1 MWSDEINKKI
11 QEAEDSNQPAYT
23 DKAWEG
29 MELLLDKH
37 LPLKKKRRRFIFF
50 LFPILLGGITALFIW
65 QQKSKPDSPVTEQK
79 RIPVQSSL
87 PPANSDEHD
96 KTITLPSKET
106 PVIQQNTSGETTENL
121 QAEPTPKK
129 LLDDVYTPVKKNK
142 QSQYRQEY
150 GQPKSILKKNTAKK
164 IKDTDNTFSSDK
176 QKPVESIKSN
186 PVDNSIANNTVKPVA
201 DDSLATQ
208 KNIAPEEKKQ
218 EDTVQTETTKTVN
231 KKEKKKPSTA
241 AKFSLNFS
249 FGPDVSSVGID
260 KPGKLKMQYGIGASY
275 SFSERFGIRTG
286 FFAGYKIYTA
296 DSADYHPP
304 YTINNLQ
311 KIDANCFVYEI
322 PVTLVYNFAAS
333 KKHNWFVSG
342 GVSSYIMKK
351 ETYEYYYKTPL
362 GQPQYYSHTYKNK
375 NSHLFS
381 VINISGGY
389 QHNFTDCFSIMAEP
403 YVKIPAK
410 GIGVGKVKLNSTGV
424 LFTVGFKPFLKKK

>member
-11 QEAEDSNQPAYT
+11 QEAEDSNQPAYN

-50 LFPILLGGITALFIW
+50 LFPLLLTGITAFFIL
-65 QQKSKPDSPVTEQK
+65 QQKNKPNNPVTEQK
-79 RIPVQSSL
+79 RIPVLSSSS
-87 PPANSDEHD
+87 PANSVKHD
-96 KTITLPSKET
+96 NAITLPSKET
-106 PVIQQNTSGETTENL
+106 PVIQQTPSRETTGNFKTETTPENL
-121 QAEPTPKK
+121 VG
-129 LLDDVYTPVKKNK
+129 DVYTPVKKNK

-150 GQPKSILKKNTAKK
+150 GQPKSILKKNTTKK
-164 IKDTDNTFSSDK
+164 IKETDNNFSSD
-176 QKPVESIKSN
+176 KPVESIIST
-186 PVDNSIANNTVKPVA
+186 PIDNSIANTTVKPVSN
-201 DDSLATQ
+201 DSLATQ

-218 EDTVQTETTKTVN
+218 EDTVQTETTKPVN
-231 KKEKKKPSTA
+231 KKEKKKTSTA
-241 AKFSLNFS
+241 AKFSLNVS
-249 FGPDVSSVGID
+249 FGPDISSVGID

-275 SFSERFGIRTG
+275 SFSERFSLRTG

-311 KIDANCFVYEI
+311 KIEADCFVYEI
-322 PVTLVYNFAAS
+322 PVTIVYNFAAS
-333 KKHNWFVSG
+333 KKHNWFIAG
-342 GVSSYIMKK
+342 GVSSYLMKK
-351 ETYEYYYKTPL
+351 ETYGYYYKNSW

-389 QHNFTDCFSIMAEP
+389 QHHFTDRFSIMTEP

-410 GIGVGKVKLNSTGV
+410 GIGVGKVKLNSAGV
-424 LFTVGFKPFLKKK
+424 LFTVGFKPFLKKN

>member
-50 LFPILLGGITALFIW
+50 LFPLLLGGITALFIW
-65 QQKSKPDSPVTEQK
+65 QQKSKPDNPVTEQK

-96 KTITLPSKET
+96 KTMTLPSKET
-106 PVIQQNTSGETTENL
+106 PVTQQNTSGETTENH
-121 QAEPTPKK
+121 QAERTPKK

-176 QKPVESIKSN
+176 QKPVESIISK
-186 PVDNSIANNTVKPVA
+186 PIDNSIANNTVKPVSN
-201 DDSLATQ
+201 DSLATQ

-231 KKEKKKPSTA
+231 KKEKKKTSKGG
-241 AKFSLNFS
+241 KFSLNFS
-249 FGPDVSSVGID
+249 AGPDISSVGID
-260 KPGKLKMQYGIGASY
+260 KPGKLKMQYGLGASY
-275 SFSERFGIRTG
+275 SFSERFSIRTG

-296 DSADYHPP
+296 DSADYQPP

-311 KIDANCFVYEI
+311 KINADCFVYEI
-322 PVTLVYNFAAS
+322 PVTLVYNFAAT
-333 KKHNWFVSG
+333 KKHNWFISG

-351 ETYEYYYKTPL
+351 ETYEYYYKNPW
-362 GQPQYYSHTYKNK
+362 GQTQNYSHTYKNK

-389 QHNFTDCFSIMAEP
+389 QHHFTDRFSIMAEP
-403 YVKIPAK
+403 YVKIPVT
-410 GIGVGKVKLNSTGV
+410 GIGVGKVKLNSAGV
-424 LFTVGFKPFLKKK
+424 LFTVGFKPFLNKN

>member
-11 QEAEDSNQPAYT
+11 QEAEDSNQPAYN

-50 LFPILLGGITALFIW
+50 LFPLLLTGITAFFIL
-65 QQKSKPDSPVTEQK
+65 QQKNKSNNPVTEQK
-79 RIPVQSSL
+79 RIPVQSSSS
-87 PPANSDEHD
+87 PANSDKHD
-96 KTITLPSKET
+96 NAITLPSKET
-106 PVIQQNTSGETTENL
+106 PVLQQTPSRETTGNFKTETTPENL
-121 QAEPTPKK
+121 VG
-129 LLDDVYTPVKKNK
+129 DVYTPVKKNK

-150 GQPKSILKKNTAKK
+150 GQPKSILKKNTTKK
-164 IKDTDNTFSSDK
+164 IKETDNNFSSDK
-176 QKPVESIKSN
+176 PVESSIST
-186 PVDNSIANNTVKPVA
+186 PIDNSIANTTVKPVSN
-201 DDSLATQ
+201 DSLATQ

-218 EDTVQTETTKTVN
+218 EDTVQTETTKPVN
-231 KKEKKKPSTA
+231 KKEKKKTSTA
-241 AKFSLNFS
+241 AKFSLNVS
-249 FGPDVSSVGID
+249 FGPDISSVGID

-275 SFSERFGIRTG
+275 SFSERFSLRTG

-311 KIDANCFVYEI
+311 KIEADCFVYEI
-322 PVTLVYNFAAS
+322 PVTIVYNFAAS
-333 KKHNWFVSG
+333 KKHNWFIAG
-342 GVSSYIMKK
+342 GVSSYLMKK
-351 ETYEYYYKTPL
+351 ETYGYYYKNSW

-389 QHNFTDCFSIMAEP
+389 QHHFTDRFSIMTEP

-410 GIGVGKVKLNSTGV
+410 GIGVGKVKLNSAGV
-424 LFTVGFKPFLKKK
+424 LFTVGFKPFLKKN